1 MEALEESA
9 IVNAGEALTMDQGRG
24 LVDIIAALVGGAAL
38 LVTAA
43 LTIGRGNRIKPPMR
57 VVAPRRRLCPSPF
70 LEMV

>member
-1 MEALEESA
+1 
-9 IVNAGEALTMDQGRG
+9 MDQGRG